1 MFVLPATT
9 EIKKSLP
16 KKAIYEKFGLKSA
29 QRDAFDADISRID
42 IVNVI
47 SPSTVPGL
55 KEGERVK
62 EFYVLLVT
70 LKRQHYDEKNILLLT
85 KLIKQNMIFALVY
98 SDMVRFAVVH
108 EKLFVM
114 DWELLE
120 DAALPLMGLDL
131 DKVWENLVTT
141 IGSFE
146 VMEGVTME
154 EQIAID
160 GEKLKKIKAIE
171 SLEKKL
177 RVEKQPRKRYEMY
190 QELIE
195 LKKFLSNL

>member
-1 MFVLPATT
+1 MFALPATT

-29 QRDAFDADISRID
+29 QRDAFDVDISRID
-42 IVNVI
+42 IVNVV

-70 LKRQHYDEKNILLLT
+70 LKRQHCDEKNILLLT

-98 SDMVRFAVVH
+98 NDMVRFAVVH
-108 EKLFVM
+108 EKLFAM

-171 SLEKKL
+171 ILEKKL
-177 RVEKQPRKRYEMY
+177 KVEKQPKKKYELY
-190 QELIE
+190 QQLCE
-195 LKKFLSNL
+195 LKELLE

>member
-1 MFVLPATT
+1 MFALPATT

-42 IVNVI
+42 IVNVV

-55 KEGERVK
+55 KEGEHVK

-70 LKRQHYDEKNILLLT
+70 LKRQHFDEKNILFLT

-98 SDMVRFAVVH
+98 NNMVRFAVVH

-114 DWELLE
+114 DWELLA
-120 DAALPLMGLDL
+120 DSALPLMGLDL
-131 DKVWENLVTT
+131 DKVWEYLVTT

-177 RVEKQPRKRYEMY
+177 KVEKQPRKKYEMY
-190 QELIE
+190 KQLNE
-195 LKKFLSNL
+195 LKNDFDL

>member
-1 MFVLPATT
+1 MFALPATT

-42 IVNVI
+42 IVNVV
-47 SPSTVPGL
+47 SPSTVPSL
-55 KEGERVK
+55 KEGGHVK

-70 LKRQHYDEKNILLLT
+70 MKRQHFDEKNILLLT

-98 SDMVRFAVVH
+98 NDMVRFAVVH

-114 DWELLE
+114 DWELLA

-131 DKVWENLVTT
+131 DKVWEYLVTT

-177 RVEKQPRKRYEMY
+177 KVEKQPRKKF
-190 QELIE
+190 ELYKEISE
-195 LKKFLSNL
+195 LKELLEK

>member
-1 MFVLPATT
+1 
-9 EIKKSLP
+9 
-16 KKAIYEKFGLKSA
+16 
-29 QRDAFDADISRID
+29 
-42 IVNVI
+42 
-47 SPSTVPGL
+47 
-55 KEGERVK
+55 
-62 EFYVLLVT
+62 

-98 SDMVRFAVVH
+98 NDLVRFAVTH
-108 EKLFVM
+108 EKLFFM

-171 SLEKKL
+171 NLEKKL
-177 RVEKQPRKRYEMY
+177 RVEKQPRKKYELY
-190 QELIE
+190 QQLCE
-195 LKKFLSNL
+195 LKEQLE